1 MVALDEPSVAPPPVA
16 TSKLVR
22 TWFILVPLLYYANG
36 GSLSTTSA
44 IAGGGSSRFHQ
55 IGLLTTSIIC
65 FTLIVKRFSAVF
77 SASLRM
83 TLIVALPVLAFL
95 SCGWSVDPRQS
106 LISAITLLC
115 FTLFAIYLTETFT
128 TVGLLDLV
136 MLTGFIAVPVS
147 ILLALL
153 VPSIGATAAGWR
165 GIFTHKQQC
174 AGAVTLFLVT
184 AVHWK
189 PTRALHRPLRAIY
202 VVLCLL
208 LLAMSQSRT
217 GWLLTL
223 FALTLS
229 GTLWLLQKLPP
240 KDSLVLALTAIPIIS
255 GLIYLFSLLASLILT
270 TVGKDPTL
278 DQRTIIWAAAWD
290 AILHR
295 PLLGYGYEAFWKGL
309 QGASSTIVFIAGWTL
324 FQAQSGY
331 LDLWLQLGV
340 LSLVIL
346 ALMTLQ
352 AGGNAIRSFRRSPDS
367 SFVRWCIVV
376 ILCNLVYNIGE
387 SDFGYLRILWLLFLI
402 ACIGLKKQAEAAYGN
417 A

>member
-1 MVALDEPSVAPPPVA
+1 MLALDEPSVAPPPVA

-22 TWFILVPLLYYANG
+22 TWFILLPLLYYANG
-36 GSLSTTSA
+36 GSLGTTNS
-44 IAGGGSSRFHQ
+44 IAGSTRFHQ
-55 IGLLTTSIIC
+55 IGLLTASVVC
-65 FTLIVKRFSAVF
+65 FILIVKRFSAVF

-83 TLIVALPVLAFL
+83 ALIVALPVLALL

-115 FTLFAIYLTETFT
+115 FTLFAVYLSETYT
-128 TVGLLDLV
+128 TVGLLDLI
-136 MLTGFIAVPVS
+136 MLTGIIAVPLS
-147 ILLALL
+147 ILVALL
-153 VPSIGATAAGWR
+153 VPSIGATSAGWR

-189 PTRALHRPLRAIY
+189 PTRSLHRPLRVIY
-202 VVLCLL
+202 VILCLFL
-208 LLAMSQSRT
+208 IAMSQSRT

-229 GTLWLLQKLPP
+229 AILWLLQKLPP
-240 KDSLVLALTAIPIIS
+240 KDSLVLALTAIPVLS
-255 GLIYLFSLLASLILT
+255 GLAYLFSLLASLILT

-295 PLLGYGYEAFWKGL
+295 PLLGYGYEAFWRGL
-309 QGASSTIVFIAGWTL
+309 QGASSTVVLIAGWTL

-331 LDLWLQLGV
+331 LDLWLQFGVLGV
-340 LSLVIL
+340 VLL

-352 AGGNAIRSFRRSPDS
+352 AGRNAVRCFRRSPDS

-387 SDFGYLRILWLLFLI
+387 SDFGYLRILWLLFLL
-402 ACIGLKKQAEAAYGN
+402 ACIGLRKQAEALYGS